1 MANDWVHEQE
11 QRLAARSQGGKSDL
25 LFFLHIPRTAGR
37 TFHFCYLKLAIA
49 DAKRCAKSYDH
60 LRVDIENPNCQLL
73 ATHDDY
79 SLVERLKQQ
88 PRVVTMLRDPV
99 ARFLSSYEFA
109 VEVSVRSFGEE
120 AVAKGNNRVSTRNVW
135 PWKYLVR
142 HVDGDLHRYKDKVET
157 TGWKDSISNVYNN
170 SVYTPLHEFVSLQVA
185 HDDLHNGQFLQL
197 LGLTNNS
204 SPETEPRAAKV
215 RACLRKGAV
224 ATEVLYAFAERRLQ
238 DEVDVTV
245 VHERLDE
252 SLRFSSAALGLH
264 MGMRAYGG
272 GPDQPQHTK
281 LLRARLEQRTRDGDF
296 PEDAVV
302 VAFVFK
308 FAKLTQAQLGVA
320 DWRTSYLTA
329 LAAVLAFSTGV
340 EPGNVTILPHKL
352 APADTDP
359 VAVEDTHWAVGTD
372 GFQVALIQYP
382 LDAEFGNDSG
392 DDIKLGPGVLMT
404 KLAEKRQNASDL
416 VSAAEGFDTY
426 GSLTVHA
433 VGRRHPGLGITM
445 ESKEV
450 YERFQTLGEKFR
462 TCEAVQRSKYAR
474 LKTKAFARLHKHVL
488 GEFEPFAK
496 SDRKQI
502 PRAILDE
509 VREFNHLDVRLHD
522 FGMKL
527 FDARMAQRRS
537 DVELELLPPSQMM

>member
-1 MANDWVHEQE
+1 LLGSATVVGSGDAESSSVRRNSGGVSRERDGRGGGGDVESGGSAVPTLSDVGGDEEMGGVVGGDLTMRGGEAVAGIVDEGEGEDAPMDDARCATMANDWVHEQE

-359 VAVEDTHWAVGTD
+359 
-372 GFQVALIQYP
+372 
-382 LDAEFGNDSG
+382 
-392 DDIKLGPGVLMT
+392 GP
-404 KLAEKRQNASDL
+404 AS
-416 VSAAEGFDTY
+416 S
-426 GSLTVHA
+426 
-433 VGRRHPGLGITM
+433 P
-445 ESKEV
+445 K
-450 YERFQTLGEKFR
+450 
-462 TCEAVQRSKYAR
+462 
-474 LKTKAFARLHKHVL
+474 
-488 GEFEPFAK
+488 P
-496 SDRKQI
+496 
-502 PRAILDE
+502 
-509 VREFNHLDVRLHD
+509 
-522 FGMKL
+522 
-527 FDARMAQRRS
+527 
-537 DVELELLPPSQMM
+537 